1 MLLLPW
7 VSKTEIT
14 GTCNTGFTFCL
25 IPCFFILTSAYP
37 ELLDLP
43 FRQYSSWFEAIGSCS
58 LYQKNP
64 KKLPWRLDSVISLIP
79 SQKYTA
85 IGMLGKATD
94 TLDATGKVT
103 EEKPYGKHK
112 CIYTL
117 NVIWRHKWFLS

>member
-1 MLLLPW
+1 M
-7 VSKTEIT
+7 
-14 GTCNTGFTFCL
+14 
-25 IPCFFILTSAYP
+25 
-37 ELLDLP
+37 
-43 FRQYSSWFEAIGSCS
+43 S
-58 LYQKNP
+58 L
-64 KKLPWRLDSVISLIP
+64 ISLIP

-117 NVIWRHKWFLS
+117 DVIWRRKWSLSQEGGRDVWDSELSLDVKLN